1 MKGLSEMPVTLMFYY
16 RPEALHPAQGRG
28 FELARTA
35 TASDVVPA
43 GQPGGRYNLFVA
55 RMFQSDIQSS
65 DHCQQILAA
74 VRRVE
79 QGDLEMTDFGGNC
92 CSVTIRLSGVQVD
105 YDVFDW
111 YNLPDGRF
119 TFEEFKI
126 ALEGWNR
133 FLKMPKSVDS
143 VVEIE
148 LAGSSPA

>member
-1 MKGLSEMPVTLMFYY
+1 MSVILSY
-16 RPEALHPAQGRG
+16 RYIPEAFHSTPGIG
-28 FELARTA
+28 FDLVRTA

-43 GQPGGRYNLFVA
+43 GQPGGRYNLFLA

-65 DHCQQILAA
+65 DHCEGILAA
-74 VRRVE
+74 MRLVE

-92 CSVTIRLSGVQVD
+92 CSITIRLSGVQVD

-111 YNLPDGRF
+111 YSLPDGRF
-119 TFEEFKI
+119 TFDEFKT
-126 ALEGWNR
+126 ALEGCNR